1 MLKSLLEHPLT
12 KGLDLNNPRT
22 TFLRRRI
29 IQEKPFLRQIYEEWY
44 GLLAEAVP
52 AGYEPVLEIGSG
64 TGFMSERIPDLL
76 TSEAFVTPG
85 VRIVLDGS
93 RLPFR
98 DGMLRGI
105 VMTDVLHRMPRPRCF
120 FAEAA
125 RCTRPGGVVAMIE
138 PWVSP
143 WSKLIY
149 RNLHQKPF
157 MPETADWEFSS
168 SGPLSGAN
176 GALPWII
183 FERDRNRFEREFP
196 EWRILTV
203 RPFMPFRY
211 LASGGVSM
219 RSLMPDLTYGLFSRL
234 ERGLQSQMKT
244 WAMFAQ
250 ITLVRN
256 FITERD
262 LR

>member
-1 MLKSLLEHPLT
+1 MLKSWLEHPLA
-12 KGLDLNNPRT
+12 KGIDRDNPRT
-22 TFLRRRI
+22 AFLRRRI
-29 IQEKPFLRQIYEEWY
+29 IQEKPFLRLIYEEWY
-44 GLLAEAVP
+44 ALLAEALP
-52 AGYEPVLEIGSG
+52 SGSEPVLEVGSG
-64 TGFMSERIPDLL
+64 AGFLNESIPDLI
-76 TSEAFVTPG
+76 TSEVCVTPG

-98 DGMLRGI
+98 DAALRGI
-105 VMTDVLHRMPRPRCF
+105 VMTDVLHHVSQPRCF

-125 RCTRPGGVVAMIE
+125 RCVRPGGIVSMIE
-138 PWVSP
+138 PWVSS

-149 RNLHQKPF
+149 RNLLSEPF
-157 MPETADWEFSS
+157 VPESTDWEFPV

-176 GALPWII
+176 GALPWMI
-183 FERDRNRFEREFP
+183 FARDRRRFEREFP
-196 EWRILTV
+196 EWRIV
-203 RPFMPFRY
+203 SIKPFMPFRY
-211 LASGGVSM
+211 LASGGFSM
-219 RSLMPDLTYGLFSRL
+219 RNLVPGMFYGLVSRA

-256 FITERD
+256 VITERH